1 MSCFRTSSSYVLNL
15 CKDMFISTMTNSGL
29 GGPLFPSLSSYGEP
43 TTGLS
48 FLLSGF
54 AGSIGLLWK
63 RNRVSKPPNDREI
76 MAPSSQI
83 KRRKIDHTPFRRT
96 LSSAAVERQGVS
108 ASTKGSIFP
117 VSSGSELRILQDKSS
132 AVAEAK
138 QDGCTGI
145 FVLPISFAMC
155 SVLVSTNLVLTG
167 KRRERT
173 IMLFW
178 HLRTIRD
185 GKRLEGSMPQA
196 EKRGHVLL
204 NNLLVEKGKL
214 LF

>member
-1 MSCFRTSSSYVLNL
+1 
-15 CKDMFISTMTNSGL
+15 
-29 GGPLFPSLSSYGEP
+29 
-43 TTGLS
+43 
-48 FLLSGF
+48 
-54 AGSIGLLWK
+54 
-63 RNRVSKPPNDREI
+63 
-76 MAPSSQI
+76 
-83 KRRKIDHTPFRRT
+83 
-96 LSSAAVERQGVS
+96 
-108 ASTKGSIFP
+108 
-117 VSSGSELRILQDKSS
+117 
-132 AVAEAK
+132 
-138 QDGCTGI
+138 
-145 FVLPISFAMC
+145 MC